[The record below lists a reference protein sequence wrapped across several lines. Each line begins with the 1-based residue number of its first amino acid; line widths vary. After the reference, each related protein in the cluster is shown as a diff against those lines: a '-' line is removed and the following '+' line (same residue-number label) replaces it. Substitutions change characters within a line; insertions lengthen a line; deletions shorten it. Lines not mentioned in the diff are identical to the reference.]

1 MQQMLCLDILSC
13 TIMYKHSEA
22 STQQPT
28 VTMCTCQHPVQPT
41 TQAVPAQYIAVNTA
55 EASDL
60 CEI

>member
-1 MQQMLCLDILSC
+1 MCK
-13 TIMYKHSEA
+13 YSEA

-28 VTMCTCQHPVQPT
+28 VTMCNCQHPVQHT

-60 CEI
+60 WEYIARLTQPSVSH